1 MDKKRKR
8 DNEILNIF
16 CNNNTLNEIEKIE
29 DYNNNIINQRINDD
43 NEIKEH
49 INNQLEFEKKY
60 NVNFNIKF

>member
-29 DYNNNIINQRINDD
+29 DYNNNIINQLINDD

-60 NVNFNIKF
+60 NVKFNIKF